1 MGRNIFLTKLYGLFS
16 FTCASCFVFHST
28 KRFGGG
34 LRNLKKKKKSDQ
46 GVWGEDFGTESRE
59 WWRRLHPPPL
69 PANRIP
75 TRQIYGRRA
84 QVGASQI
91 KCYFT
96 CAIYFVGDA
105 INHFHWGRRWG
116 GGREKIHR
124 CHLRRLLPPQITAAF
139 HPPCGPPGMCVTDEC
154 CCQKLMSS
162 VNVTMKA
169 ISLKYEPV
177 LHDQNILSER
187 LQIFQ
192 L

>member
-1 MGRNIFLTKLYGLFS
+1 MGCSPLPARLALSSIAQREIWG
-16 FTCASCFVFHST
+16 
-28 KRFGGG
+28 RFKK
-34 LRNLKKKKKSDQ
+34 LKKKKKSDQ

-116 GGREKIHR
+116 GGREKKY
-124 CHLRRLLPPQITAAF
+124 TAAIWEGF
-139 HPPCGPPGMCVTDEC
+139 FRHKSPQRFTHRADLPACAWQTNAAVKNWCPPLTLLWRQLAWNTSRC
-154 CCQKLMSS
+154 CTTRTHYQKGSRYF
-162 VNVTMKA
+162 N
-169 ISLKYEPV
+169 YR
-177 LHDQNILSER
+177 NIYK
-187 LQIFQ
+187 
-192 L
+192 